1 MIAIAFRYFLVVFSV
16 AFVLGTIRTLW
27 LVPMLGATWA
37 VICEIP
43 IILGVSYVAARY
55 VIRRYEVKTRRDA
68 LRVGAFAFAV
78 LMVTEAALSV
88 FVFGVGLYGWATSL
102 FRIAGI
108 IGLAGQMLFALMPA
122 LLVSKTPAADRHLP

>member
-1 MIAIAFRYFLVVFSV
+1 MIAAAFRYFLIVFSV

-43 IILGVSYVAARY
+43 IIIGISYVAARY

-78 LMVTEAALSV
+78 LMIVESALAV
-88 FVFGVGLYGWATSL
+88 LVFGESLAEWTASL